1 MIDRPAHRAIALLLF
16 CATARAA
23 QAQIPPSIE
32 FRVPKAPTV
41 AVSDSGAYLAYELH
55 VTNLTSTPMTLR
67 RVEVI
72 DDASHATVLTL
83 ADSALLRVMARPA
96 PQIPA
101 AARAKIG
108 AGLRAY
114 VYLWIPVDATHP
126 PANLRHRL
134 TFKPEPPDT
143 TKAVA
148 EGRASA
154 NARTAVDT
162 NLVVLEG
169 TVTPVDRKAVAI
181 SPPVRGEWAA
191 FNGPSNSSGHRRLVL
206 ALGGHVAIGQRFAID
221 FLQVDSSG
229 HSYHGDPSKNENYYA
244 YGTPLLAVADGIV
257 VETKDRIPQNVP
269 GANSRA
275 VPINMVTVGGN
286 HVAIDIGYGRYALY
300 AHVQPGSLR
309 VRVGDHVKRG
319 QVVALLGNSGNSTE
333 PHVHFQ
339 IADGPT
345 FLSSEG
351 IPYATDFEVVGNCG
365 IGGTPPAIVCTRHA
379 ATMVKGGIP
388 LMNELVRF
396 PK

>member
-1 MIDRPAHRAIALLLF
+1 VIDRPAHRLIALAVF
-16 CATARAA
+16 FGTAGVAR
-23 QAQIPPSIE
+23 AQIPPSIE
-32 FRVPKAPTV
+32 FRVPKPPTV
-41 AVSDSGAYLAYELH
+41 AVSDSGAYVAYELH
-55 VTNLTSTPMTLR
+55 VTNLTSTPMVLR
-67 RVEVI
+67 RVEVL
-72 DDASHATVLTL
+72 DDATQATVMSL

-96 PQIPA
+96 LQIPA
-101 AARAKIG
+101 AQRAKIG

-114 VYLWIPVDATHP
+114 VYLWIPIDANHP
-126 PANLRHRL
+126 PAKLRHRL
-134 TFKPEPPDT
+134 TFKPEPIDT
-143 TKAVA
+143 SKRAADTSKTVA
-148 EGRASA
+148 DPPLE
-154 NARTAVDT
+154 
-162 NLVVLEG
+162 VLEG
-169 TVTPVDRKAVAI
+169 TVTPVEPAAVAI

-206 ALGGHVAIGQRFAID
+206 GLEGHVAIGQRFAID
-221 FLQVDSSG
+221 FLQVDSAG

-244 YGTPLLAVADGIV
+244 YGTPLLAVADGII
-257 VETKDRIPQNVP
+257 VETKDSIPQNVP

-286 HVAIDIGYGRYALY
+286 HVAIDIGHGRYALY

-309 VRVGDHVKRG
+309 VKVGDHVKRG

-365 IGGTPPAIVCTRHA
+365 VAGTPPAIVCTRHA
-379 ATMVKGGIP
+379 PKAVKGGIP